1 MRRLRVI
8 TTLGLSFF
16 LSTEPVGA
24 QRPSQQSPKVAM
36 EARIDAIISSNS
48 AVHAGLGFTTPAGT
62 YLRTGLVAAAGASE
76 NGISGR
82 IDFVNRFHLDPFRE
96 SRWAPYAGGGL
107 SSRFD
112 NDRQARFYLLVFAGV
127 DGPATRGLAASV
139 EAGLGGGG
147 RIGVI
152 IRRAAAERR

>member
-1 MRRLRVI
+1 
-8 TTLGLSFF
+8 
-16 LSTEPVGA
+16 
-24 QRPSQQSPKVAM
+24 M
-36 EARIDAIISSNS
+36 EGRIDAIISSS
-48 AVHAGLGFTTPAGT
+48 STVQAGIGFTTPAGT
-62 YLRTGLVAAAGASE
+62 YLRMGLVAAAGASE
-76 NGISGR
+76 NGVSGR

-112 NDRQARFYLLVFAGV
+112 DNRQARFYLLIFAGV
-127 DGPATRGLAASV
+127 DGPASRGLAASV

-152 IRRAAAERR
+152 IRRVSAERR

>member
-1 MRRLRVI
+1 MAGAAL
-8 TTLGLSFF
+8 LLA
-16 LSTEPVGA
+16 PVGA
-24 QRPSQQSPKVAM
+24 RAQRSAQESPKIAT
-36 EARIDAIISSNS
+36 EARTDAIISSNS

-127 DGPATRGLAASV
+127 DGPATRGRAASV

-147 RIGVI
+147 RISVI
-152 IRRAAAERR
+152 IRRAAAKRR